1 MYRPKAFPRCEFT
14 GRPPSSTL
22 PHPRI
27 DFYREEFVKLQQCL
41 QSQREFFSD
50 RAIDEAECALQR
62 IVAQLDDLCCQQ
74 DADKVVSG
82 LLQKFGL
89 VARLAAWSD
98 SRQVH

>member
-1 MYRPKAFPRCEFT
+1 MYRPKAFPRSEFT
-14 GRPPSSTL
+14 GRLSTPCL

-50 RAIDEAECALQR
+50 RAIDDAECALQR
-62 IVAQLDDLCCQQ
+62 VVAQLDDLCGQQ
-74 DADKVVSG
+74 DADAVVSG

-98 SRQVH
+98 SRPVH